1 LRREERRR
9 RLAASLA
16 TATPGEEFGDSGTCS
31 RKAAEVLQSA
41 RSKDADGPW
50 TEKDGMI

>member
-1 LRREERRR
+1 MLLRREKLRR

-16 TATPGEEFGDSGTCS
+16 TATTEKEYGASRTCS

-41 RSKDADGPW
+41 RSKDADVPW
-50 TEKDGMI
+50 TQKRN